1 MEINDAEALELTYD
15 LVASTMQSHDLDYML
30 SRYMHR
36 VVHILGAQAALVRV
50 VRSGELVLVD
60 STGLIPESKF
70 VQSRVILSDFCETIL
85 SAQKI
90 SGVTGPWGDQNA
102 VSIRIENFESDLSYP
117 DRADTGVKPDVPQK
131 EVRKT
136 LVSVLL
142 KFKNTIQG
150 SYQFFIP
157 TAEPLG
163 ENAQLLLDNV
173 GKHVG
178 FLIEQARLDYDTGR
192 LLLVEERTRM
202 ANEMHDSLAQTLAS
216 LRIQVRVLDETLHQ
230 GNERMTWQELE
241 KLESQVEQANLELR
255 SLIGRFRAPLR
266 SHLVVDEVER
276 SIAEFRQA
284 TNVSVFFQNEWK
296 EDFLSSARRTDVV
309 RIVQEA
315 LANIRKHANATNVR
329 VLLRHQANRF
339 KVMIEDDGEG
349 FEGCDAKTTGH
360 GDNSPESTGEHVG
373 QDIMSERAKDLG
385 AELWVESEPGEGT
398 RISLEF
404 VNNDVE

>member
-15 LVASTMQSHDLDYML
+15 LVATTMQSHDLDYML

-60 STGLIPESKF
+60 STGLKPESKF

-90 SGVTGPWGDQNA
+90 SGVTGPSGDQNA
-102 VSIRIENFESDLSYP
+102 VSIRVENFESDLSYP
-117 DRADTGVKPDVPQK
+117 DRADTSVKPDVPQK

-173 GKHVG
+173 GKHLG

-373 QDIMSERAKDLG
+373 HDIMSERAKDLG

>member
-15 LVASTMQSHDLDYML
+15 LVATTMQSHDLDYML

-36 VVHILGAQAALVRV
+36 VVHILGARAALVRV
-50 VRSGELVLVD
+50 VRSGALVLVD
-60 STGLIPESKF
+60 STGLVPNSKF
-70 VQSRVILSDFCETIL
+70 TQPNVALSNFCESIASVHTPSGSSDPL
-85 SAQKI
+85 VDQKSI
-90 SGVTGPWGDQNA
+90 
-102 VSIRIENFESDLSYP
+102 SIRVEDFDGNSLYSECSD
-117 DRADTGVKPDVPQK
+117 R
-131 EVRKT
+131 VRKDNRET

-142 KFKNTIQG
+142 KFKNVIQG
-150 SYQFFIP
+150 AYQFFVP
-157 TAEPLG
+157 TAQPLG
-163 ENAQLLLDNV
+163 ENTQLLLDNV

-230 GNERMTWQELE
+230 GDEQITWQELE

-255 SLIGRFRAPLR
+255 SLIGKFRAPLQ

-276 SIAEFRQA
+276 SIAEFRQS
-284 TNVSVFFQNEWK
+284 TNASVFFQNEWK
-296 EDFLSSARRTDVV
+296 EDSLSPARRTDVV

-315 LANIRKHANATNVR
+315 LTNIRKHAGASNVR
-329 VLLRHQANRF
+329 VLLRHKANRF

-349 FEGCDAKTTGH
+349 FEDCGSELIDGADG
-360 GDNSPESTGEHVG
+360 SLELAGEHVG

-385 AELWVESEPGEGT
+385 AELRVESESGEGT
-398 RISLEF
+398 RVSLEF

>member
-1 MEINDAEALELTYD
+1 MNINDAEALELTYD

-36 VVHILGAQAALVRV
+36 VVGILGARAALVRV

-60 STGLIPESKF
+60 STGLKPESKF
-70 VQSRVILSDFCETIL
+70 VQPRVVISDFCESIV
-85 SAQKI
+85 SDQPIAE
-90 SGVTGPWGDQNA
+90 STGSLGDQNS
-102 VSIRIENFESDLSYP
+102 VSIQIENFAGDLSDP
-117 DRADTGVKPDVPQK
+117 DAADTRVKADVLQK
-131 EVRKT
+131 EDRET

-142 KFKNTIQG
+142 KFKNAVQG

-157 TAEPLG
+157 TAKPLG

-230 GNERMTWQELE
+230 GNEQMTWEELE
-241 KLESQVEQANLELR
+241 KLESQGEQANLELR
-255 SLIGRFRAPLR
+255 SLIGRFRAPLQ
-266 SHLVVDEVER
+266 SHRVVDEIER
-276 SIAEFRQA
+276 SIAALRQA
-284 TNVSVFFQNEWK
+284 TNLSVFFQNEWK
-296 EDFLSSARRTDVV
+296 EDSLSSARRTDVV

-315 LANIRKHANATNVR
+315 LTNIKKHARAANVR
-329 VLLRHQANRF
+329 VLLRNHANRF
-339 KVMIEDDGEG
+339 KIMVEDDGEG
-349 FEGCDAKTTGH
+349 FEDSDSKMS
-360 GDNSPESTGEHVG
+360 DDDENSTGEHVG
-373 QDIMSERAKDLG
+373 RDIMSERAKALG
-385 AELWVESEPGEGT
+385 AELRVESEPGEGT
-398 RISLEF
+398 RVSLEF